1 MAGWIIPKTGTGKAM
16 MSIQA
21 NTSAL
26 ARNPNFHD
34 YSTALAQQSL
44 IMGYQ
49 MGVSAMLY
57 SRGSSDTLLD
67 VHNTGIFREPLNV
80 TLKQAKKEVA
90 EYFRA
95 HDGEDIDY
103 VDLMDALNI
112 HLPLIVEAC
121 AKLEKEGKIAAVDQ
135 G

>member
-1 MAGWIIPKTGTGKAM
+1 MAAWIIPKKSAEKAITL
-16 MSIQA
+16 IQA

-26 ARNPNFHD
+26 ARNPIFHG
-34 YSTALAQQSL
+34 YSTVLAQQSL
-44 IMGYQ
+44 MVGYQ
-49 MGVSAMLY
+49 MGVTAMLF

-67 VHNTGIFREPLNV
+67 VHNAGIFSEPRNI
-80 TLKQAKKEVA
+80 TLKQAKKEIA
-90 EYFRA
+90 EYFKA

-103 VDLMDALNI
+103 VDLIDTLNI
-112 HLPLIVEAC
+112 HLPLVVGAC

>member
-1 MAGWIIPKTGTGKAM
+1 MAEWIIPKTGPGKAIA
-16 MSIQA
+16 SIQA
-21 NTSAL
+21 HTSAL
-26 ARNPNFHD
+26 GKNTLFHD
-34 YSTALAQQSL
+34 YSNVLAQQCL
-44 IMGYQ
+44 MVGYQ
-49 MGVSAMLY
+49 MGVGTMLF
-57 SRGSSDTLLD
+57 SREFSDTLLD
-67 VHNTGIFREPLNV
+67 VHNSDIFSESRDI
-80 TLKQAKKEVA
+80 TLKQARKEIA
-90 EYFRA
+90 EYFRI